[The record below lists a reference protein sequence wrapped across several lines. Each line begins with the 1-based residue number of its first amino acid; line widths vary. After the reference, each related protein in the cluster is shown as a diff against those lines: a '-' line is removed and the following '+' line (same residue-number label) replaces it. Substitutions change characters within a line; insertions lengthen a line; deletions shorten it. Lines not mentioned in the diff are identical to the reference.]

1 MLAVAVGALFWAW
14 DLLWAAAFQAV
25 PFPVSYALV
34 GVWMIGGLL
43 VPYVIRRPGAALLG
57 ELVAAFVSMVLI
69 NQWGAAVL
77 LSGLVQGLGAELV
90 FGARGWKDYRLP
102 TVMLAG
108 AVAGVF
114 SILLDSVVY
123 SYWSQYTRCGDPGR
137 GGHRRRERS
146 AARGAGLEGAGRR
159 PAPHRGALGFGHL
172 EGATSLRRPRGRA
185 EPDLR
190 RHRLGAGRRAS
201 PRPRSSSSRAS
212 RCGTTSDRAS
222 SSATST

>member
-1 MLAVAVGALFWAW
+1 MGGRWLHQWSTLDLVVASVLAVAVGALFWAW

-25 PFPVSYALV
+25 PFPASYGLV

-102 TVMLAG
+102 TLMLAG
-108 AVAGVF
+108 AVAGVC

-123 SYWSQYTRCGDPGR
+123 SYWSQYTG
-137 GGHRRRERS
+137 
-146 AARGAGLEGAGRR
+146 AAILAGVAIV
-159 PAPHRGALGFGHL
+159 AASGALLGGL
-172 EGATSLRRPRGRA
+172 VSKVLADALLRTGALSGLAISKEQRAPAAEG
-185 EPDLR
+185 
-190 RHRLGAGRRAS
+190 
-201 PRPRSSSSRAS
+201 SR
-212 RCGTTSDRAS
+212 
-222 SSATST
+222 